1 MNKVQRLRSPAG
13 VALKKLLK
21 QRRKVMTVS
30 ALDSSLLYQEPS
42 LYTTVGDSTLDSE
55 DFMNLLITQLQNQ
68 DPLDPAD
75 TSEMVSQMAELSN
88 MQATQEMSN
97 NIEKLLDYQVSQNN
111 VQLISL
117 LGNEVTASSNVVAV
131 SDGEPGTG
139 EFTLASA
146 VATCQVD
153 ISDSSGNI
161 IKSLD
166 LGSLEA
172 DTTYSLEWDGTNS
185 AGTAVDDGL
194 YLFTVNGTTADGTEA
209 EVEYQTTGT
218 VTGLDYQS
226 GTAVLTLDNA
236 IPVEVGAV
244 IGVRNGTT

>member
-1 MNKVQRLRSPAG
+1 
-13 VALKKLLK
+13 
-21 QRRKVMTVS
+21 MTVS

-68 DPLDPAD
+68 DPLEPLD
-75 TSEMVSQMAELSN
+75 TYEMASQMAQFSN
-88 MQATQEMSN
+88 MQATQEMAG
-97 NIEKLLDYQVSQNN
+97 NIEKLLEYQVSQNN

-117 LGNEVTASSNVVAV
+117 LGSEVTASSNVVAV
-131 SDGEPGTG
+131 SDGQPGTG

-153 ISDSSGNI
+153 ISDSSGNV

-172 DTTYSLEWDGTNS
+172 GTYTLEWDGTNS
-185 AGTAVDDGL
+185 GGNTVEDGL
-194 YLFTVNGTTADGTEA
+194 YLFAVNGTTADGTEA

-244 IGVRNGTT
+244 IGVHNGTT